1 MKKNTLV
8 RTVAALGILALLL
21 GAILPVISAF

>member
-8 RTVAALGILALLL
+8 RVVAVLGILGISL
-21 GAILPVISAF
+21 GAILPMFA